1 MHHSRVLK
9 QDMEGPP
16 GERIE
21 RLREL
26 EKEGLNQIM
35 FLPTLELQHRVLE
48 DSARQVKERY

>member
-9 QDMEGPP
+9 QDMEGQP

-21 RLREL
+21 GLREP

-48 DSARQVKERY
+48 HFARQVIERY

>member
-1 MHHSRVLK
+1 MAG
-9 QDMEGPP
+9 QP

-35 FLPTLELQHRVLE
+35 FLPNFGLRYRVLE
-48 DSARQVKERY
+48 DSARQVMERC